1 MTSVDAADR
10 TVARARPDAS
20 SGRQAGRGKAK
31 TADICIFIYAQV
43 IVLMRRCIDLMLI
56 YCYVCT

>member
-20 SGRQAGRGKAK
+20 SGRQAGRQAGEKRK
-31 TADICIFIYAQV
+31 QS
-43 IVLMRRCIDLMLI
+43 
-56 YCYVCT
+56 